1 MPRIFE
7 KGFTGQNHHN
17 GQYKS
22 TGMGLYMVEKV
33 ISQLGHSIE
42 VDSVFQEFTRVH
54 ITFQDQRDYFYR

>member
-1 MPRIFE
+1 MEKVFNHRIYLEFCE

-33 ISQLGHSIE
+33 MSQLGHSIE
-42 VDSVFQEFTRVH
+42 VESIFSRVY
-54 ITFQDQRDYFYR
+54 TYLYNL